1 METKEKA
8 FIRLGYSVKDTDE
21 IVSNMNVLIASYHVH
36 YQKLRNFHWN
46 VTGRDFFDLHEKFEE
61 LYNFA
66 KTNIDDLAERI
77 RVFGARPMATL
88 SEYLAASR
96 VTEPV
101 GLIGAAEMVDQVLA
115 DFEILLSQMMNV
127 LETANELGDV
137 STIDLVNGMV
147 KRTEKY
153 YWMLTAWLEER

>member
-1 METKEKA
+1 MAIETKP
-8 FIRLGYSVKDTDE
+8 FVRLGYSVKDTDE
-21 IVSNMNVLIASYHVH
+21 TVNNMNVLIASYHVH

-77 RVFGARPMATL
+77 RVFGAMPMATL
-88 SEYLAASR
+88 SEYLATSR

-101 GLIGAAEMVDQVLA
+101 GIPSSAEMVDQVLA

-137 STIDLVNGMV
+137 STIDLVNDMV
-147 KRTEKY
+147 KATEKH